1 MNHNLINQ
9 VESLKVMMVSRARGE
24 LMDHSD
30 YSKIRRDLLASPKI
44 AKLLPQCVH
53 ICRSLT
59 EFWGFIKPKYG
70 TYAER
75 TDFLRVEFDPLLL
88 MLESEARSPSDGAIS
103 AAVTKVNLDYI
114 HEAWTKAI
122 ERRAVDPEGAVTIA
136 RTLLESVCKHILDSA
151 KAPYDEGADLPKL
164 YSLASNQLNLSPSQH
179 TEQIFKQ
186 ILSGCTSVVVGLGAL
201 RNKHSD
207 AHGKG
212 VLGTK
217 PSPRH
222 AELAVNLSGA
232 MATFLLQTWEFVNS
246 PLTKK

>member
-1 MNHNLINQ
+1 MNHDLINQ

-24 LMDHSD
+24 LLDDPH
-30 YSKIRRDLLASPKI
+30 YQQLRLELLAIPRI
-44 AKLLPQCVH
+44 AKLLPPCVH
-53 ICRSLT
+53 SCRSLL
-59 EFWGFIKPKYG
+59 EFWSFIQPKFKS
-70 TYAER
+70 YADR
-75 TDFLRVEFDPLLL
+75 SHFIRGQFDPVLA

-122 ERRAVDPEGAVTIA
+122 ERRAADPEGAVTIA

-151 KAPYDEGADLPKL
+151 KTPYDEGADLPKL

-186 ILSGCTSVVVGLGAL
+186 ILSGCTSVVSGLGAL

-212 VLGTK
+212 IMATK

-232 MATFLLQTWEFVNS
+232 MATFLLQTWEAG
-246 PLTKK
+246 KK

>member
-1 MNHNLINQ
+1 MNHDLINQ

-24 LMDHSD
+24 LMDHPD

-53 ICRSLT
+53 VFRSLT
-59 EFWGFIKPKYG
+59 EFWGFIKGKFE
-70 TYAER
+70 TYADR

-122 ERRAVDPEGAVTIA
+122 ERRASDPEGAVTIA
-136 RTLLESVCKHILDSA
+136 RTLLESVCKHIIDSA
-151 KAPYDEGADLPKL
+151 KTPYDEGADLPKL

-232 MATFLLQTWEFVNS
+232 MATFLLQTWDFVNS
-246 PLTKK
+246 PLIKK

>member
-1 MNHNLINQ
+1 MNHDLINQ

-24 LMDHSD
+24 LDDHPD
-30 YSKIRRDLLASPKI
+30 FNRIRRDLLASPKI

-53 ICRSLT
+53 AYRSLS
-59 EFWGFIKPKYG
+59 EFWGFIKGRFG

-75 TDFLRVEFDPLLL
+75 TEFLRTEFNPLLL
-88 MLESEARSPSDGAIS
+88 MLESETCSPSDGVIS

-114 HEAWTKAI
+114 YEAWTKTI
-122 ERRAVDPEGAVTIA
+122 ERRTADPEGAITIA

-151 KAPYDEGADLPKL
+151 KTPYDEGADLPKL
-164 YSLASNQLNLSPSQH
+164 YTLASNQLDLSPSQH

-201 RNKHSD
+201 RNKHGD

-212 VLGTK
+212 IMGTK

-232 MATFLLQTWEFVNS
+232 MATFLLQTWEFRNIS
-246 PLTKK
+246 LAQK